1 MRVTKYTDNVP
12 PLESLKDTYV
22 YQVADKVARHVR
34 PTRQEIAY
42 IESAIRRQQISPTGL
57 LLRGWLFDF
66 SAIIKTQNQ
75 LSINF

>member
-12 PLESLKDTYV
+12 TLDSLRETYV
-22 YQVADKVARHVR
+22 YQVADKIARHIK
-34 PTRQEIAY
+34 PTRQEVAY
-42 IESAIRRQQISPTGL
+42 ITGEIRRQGISPTGL